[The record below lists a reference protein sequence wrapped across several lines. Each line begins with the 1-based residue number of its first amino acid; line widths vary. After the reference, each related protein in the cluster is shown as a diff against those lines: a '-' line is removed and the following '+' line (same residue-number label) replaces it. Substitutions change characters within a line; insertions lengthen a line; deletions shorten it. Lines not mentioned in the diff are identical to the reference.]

1 MIVVLALLLG
11 CVDPAPDSRAPFPSL
26 DSGDSADS
34 ADSGGPGGV
43 LGLVQLDCEGWIGES
58 MLVVGPGGTRVLLDV
73 GNDDHAAYVSA
84 SVQAYTGASDVDAVV
99 LTHFHEDHAGGL
111 GRLDVGVGT
120 LVSRGPVHLD
130 AVSLPDGFETSDRVD
145 LCTADACSLPWTL
158 PLGEGAELVV
168 FAADGEIDGQ
178 RFGDLPGDDDGE
190 NARSL
195 VGVVRWGDF
204 VYLWNG
210 DLTGGGKGTPDVE
223 AFYASRMDPW
233 LPASGATVAHLGHH
247 GIDSSTFESWVSLA
261 LPDDGE
267 ARAGLV
273 GSNSSYLDAPADE
286 VLDRVR
292 DHVDGV
298 WVTRGGAL
306 TGDDPVL
313 HDAQDDVVIVVTE
326 GGADVRIRAAGTET
340 SLGG

>member
-1 MIVVLALLLG
+1 MLVVIFQVG
-11 CVDPAPDSRAPFPSL
+11 CAPDSPDPTVRFDDTGA
-26 DSGDSADS
+26 GD
-34 ADSGGPGGV
+34 GT
-43 LGLVQLDCEGWIGES
+43 LGLIQLDCEGWIGES
-58 MLVVGPGGTRVLLDV
+58 MLIVGPDGTRVLLDV

-84 SVQAYTGASDVDAVV
+84 AVEAYTGADRVDAVV

-111 GRLDVGVGT
+111 EDLSVGWDT

-130 AVSLPDGFETSDRVD
+130 AVDLPDGYDRSARVD
-145 LCTADACSLPWTL
+145 LCTDTACALPWTL

-168 FAADGEIDGQ
+168 FAANGEIDGA
-178 RFGDLPGDDDGE
+178 RFGDLPPDDDGE

-210 DLTGGGKGTPDVE
+210 DLTGGGKDTPDVE
-223 AFYASRMDPW
+223 ALYADRMGPW
-233 LPASGATVAHLGHH
+233 LGAEGATIVHLGHH
-247 GIDSSTFESWVSLA
+247 GIDSSTWSGWVERA
-261 LPDDGE
+261 LPGH
-267 ARAGLV
+267 AAGRAGLV

-292 DHVDGV
+292 GHVDGV

-306 TGDDPVL
+306 TGDDPIL
-313 HDAQDDVVIVVTE
+313 HEPKD
-326 GGADVRIRAAGTET
+326 DVRIEVSAGGSAVRIVAGDEET
-340 SLGG
+340 WLRGG